1 MIEWLVSLAVLS
13 GAFFTL
19 VGSIGLLRFPDL
31 LSRLHAPTK
40 AATLGLGLIL
50 AGSMLY
56 FVAAAP
62 GADAGREPL
71 IVVFL
76 FLGAPVGA
84 YMLARAA
91 RHLAGRSSDPDS
103 TDR

>member
-50 AGSMLY
+50 IGSMLY
-56 FVAAAP
+56 FAAAP
-62 GADAGREPL
+62 ATDTGREPL

-76 FLGAPVGA
+76 FMGAPVGA

-91 RHLAGRSSDPDS
+91 RHLAGRKSDPDS
-103 TDR
+103 MER